1 MKTMIGLTKEQ
12 LAFAVSLADYAT
24 AKLKIQHKESH
35 SGVDRLILDG
45 WIISSEELANEFRS
59 YVEVESVSDDSDL
72 VRPEA

>member
-35 SGVDRLILDG
+35 SGVDRLILED
-45 WIISSEELANEFRS
+45 WIISSEKLANEFRS
-59 YVEVESVSDDSDL
+59 YVEVAVYEPEID
-72 VRPEA
+72 RPEA